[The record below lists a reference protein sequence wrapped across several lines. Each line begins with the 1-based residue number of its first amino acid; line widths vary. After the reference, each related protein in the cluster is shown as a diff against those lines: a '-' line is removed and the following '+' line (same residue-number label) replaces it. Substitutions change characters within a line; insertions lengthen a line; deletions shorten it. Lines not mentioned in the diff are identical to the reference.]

1 MAWSHVGLSQP
12 ECNGQRNEKIHLVL
26 CDHKEPASHAQQER
40 DIKCETETG
49 CDLGP
54 FAATL
59 APGQCLLQQQNTEK
73 Q

>member
-1 MAWSHVGLSQP
+1 MAWSHVGFSQP
-12 ECNGQRNEKIHLVL
+12 ECNGQHNKKIHLVL
-26 CDHKEPASHAQQER
+26 YDRKGPASHAHQEQDTKR
-40 DIKCETETG
+40 ETETG

-59 APGQCLLQQQNTEK
+59 APGQCLLQRQNTEK